1 MEKKLT
7 GADVMAAIET
17 DVPPSDNEST
27 AFASGISNAQSA
39 INVELHALAR
49 NTSCSIRDVQVSA
62 EDVER
67 MISEVKGALEAHDM
81 HKLPGLT
88 GEGVRAARDHITEK
102 LRSLLGETEKA

>member
-7 GADVMAAIET
+7 GADVMTAIET
-17 DVPPSDNEST
+17 EIPQSDNKST

-49 NTSCSIRDVQVSA
+49 NTSCGIRDVQVSA

-88 GEGVRAARDHITEK
+88 GEGVRAARDLITEK